1 MIRQGLRSVGLLLG
15 LAVGSVLGPASAG
28 LAQEANATGASDPDT
43 VSTAATGALGRIEP
57 DRGVRSIAGP
67 PRPAVVIDELRVEEG
82 DVVKRGDV
90 LALLQGIS
98 LQQADVE
105 RAQAELAQAERELSR
120 REGLRRGGAA
130 PDTELE
136 AARLARDV
144 ARATLAKAQAEL
156 ELSRV
161 RAPLDGQVLEIHAR
175 EGERVGPE
183 GILDLGDTSAMFVVA
198 EVYETEIGG
207 IQIGQRAR
215 IQSPALPRTL
225 RGKVERIGLKIGKK
239 DVLGT
244 DPVADTDA
252 RVVEVE
258 IRLDD
263 PTPAARLTNLRV
275 DVVFEP

>member
-1 MIRQGLRSVGLLLG
+1 VIRQGLRSVGLLLG